1 MSNGQFKV
9 HRRDI
14 LSTRMMCDNG
24 YTDCPNGSDERNC
37 LKLVLMI
44 LPVVIVVGIVAA

>member
-1 MSNGQFKV
+1 
-9 HRRDI
+9 
-14 LSTRMMCDNG
+14 MCND
-24 YTDCPNGSDERNC
+24 YTDCLDGSDERNC